1 MFRVCLD
8 HLVLTAA
15 SLKAGTDYV
24 QQLLGVPLEPGGSHL
39 RMGTH
44 NALLRLGNARYLE
57 VIAIDPRAPAPP
69 CPRWF
74 GLDQPEAL
82 AMPHLAGWVA
92 RVGDIQVASHAVHHA
107 FGDIEAMRR
116 GELEWQITIPADGH
130 LPFEGLAPM
139 LIQWAASPH
148 PAERL
153 PDRGCALVGLEAYH
167 PQAAHINSLL
177 QPLGCQDS
185 YVVSPLAFPRLVAH
199 IQTPGGMRRLSTLG
213 DSHG

>member
-1 MFRVCLD
+1 MFRACLD
-8 HLVLTAA
+8 HLVVTAA
-15 SLKAGTDYV
+15 SLEAGTDCV

-44 NALLRLGNARYLE
+44 NALLRLGKARYLE
-57 VIAIDPRAPAPP
+57 VIAIDPQAPAPLR
-69 CPRWF
+69 PRWF
-74 GLDQPEAL
+74 GLDRPVAL
-82 AMPHLAGWVA
+82 AMPRLAGWVA
-92 RVGDIQVASHAVHHA
+92 RVEDIQAASIAVHHA

-139 LIQWAASPH
+139 LIQWAAGPH

-153 PDRGCALVGLEAYH
+153 QDRGCALVGLEAFH

-199 IQTPGGMRRLSTLG
+199 IQTPGGLRRLGILG
-213 DSHG
+213 ASHG